1 MRKFP
6 LFVAVII
13 IIASFAFGTVAPVH
27 AQGGGTYVVQ
37 PGDTLFSIA
46 ARFNVSVSDLA
57 TINKIY
63 DVNAVYVGQ
72 VLSLPAMLPYGY
84 SPAYPV
90 STAPQNPYPTQNNTG
105 GAVYPVVYTPPTYP
119 SGTTITTVT
128 TYTSYTVR
136 QGDFL
141 STIAQRYGTT
151 PEAIMAANSISNPNM
166 IYVGQI
172 LTIPKTSTKVIQP
185 VVYQPR
191 PVYNGRVYIVQPG
204 DNLFGIAAR
213 YRTNAW
219 VIARAN
225 GILDLNHIYVGQALI
240 IP

>member
-13 IIASFAFGTVAPVH
+13 IIASFAFGTVAPVQ

-46 ARFNVSVSDLA
+46 ARFNVGVSDLA

-63 DVNAVYVGQ
+63 DVNTVYVGQ
-72 VLSLPAMLPYGY
+72 VLMLPAMLPYGF

-90 STAPQNPYPTQNNTG
+90 SNVPQNPAQPTG
-105 GAVYPVVYTPPTYP
+105 GVIYPVVYTPPTYP
-119 SGTTITTVT
+119 SGTTVTTVT
-128 TYTSYTVR
+128 SYTSYTVR

-141 STIAQRYGTT
+141 SSIAQRFGTT
-151 PEAIMAANSISNPNM
+151 PEAIMAANSIYNPNL

-172 LTIPKTSTKVIQP
+172 LTIPKTSTRVVKP
-185 VVYQPR
+185 VVVQPR
-191 PVYNGRVYIVQPG
+191 PVYNGRVYVVRVG

-213 YRTNAW
+213 YGTNAW

-225 GILDLNHIYVGQALI
+225 GILDLNRIYVGQTLI